1 MEVIQI
7 CCGENHTICL
17 AKNGDMYSWGA
28 NQNGQLGHND
38 SIRYNRPEKMKFFEH
53 KQVQEIS
60 SGKKHSFALTKEGFL
75 YGWGGNEFG

>member
-1 MEVIQI
+1 M
-7 CCGENHTICL
+7 H
-17 AKNGDMYSWGA
+17 SWGA

-38 SIRYNRPEKMKFFEH
+38 SVRYNRPEKMKFFEH